1 MIDELIRCARF
12 FRQIT
17 LCRSGFSH
25 LTNFFRHCVSAGE
38 PLNEEVIEAWHDKTG
53 LWIREGYGQTET
65 TLIAATTKEMI
76 IKPGSM
82 GKAAPG
88 TLVSCHLDRA
98 SNVEIGVECQIF
110 VIVIFLTAA
119 KFYNLEHT

>member
-1 MIDELIRCARF
+1 MYAIF
-12 FRQIT
+12 SSNHSVQIWIQP
-17 LCRSGFSH
+17 FNH
-25 LTNFFRHCVSAGE
+25 FFRHCVSAGE

-88 TLVSCHLDRA
+88 TYLLT
-98 SNVEIGVECQIF
+98 GLIF
-110 VIVIFLTAA
+110 YQDYLG
-119 KFYNLEHT
+119 

>member
-1 MIDELIRCARF
+1 MNSSNVRNF
-12 FRQIT
+12 FVKSQCTDLDSAI
-17 LCRSGFSH
+17 LQ
-25 LTNFFRHCVSAGE
+25 FFRHCVSAGE

-88 TLVSCHLDRA
+88 MVTLR
-98 SNVEIGVECQIF
+98 EPGGG
-110 VIVIFLTAA
+110 
-119 KFYNLEHT
+119 

>member
-1 MIDELIRCARF
+1 MYAIF
-12 FRQIT
+12 SSNHSVQIWIQP
-17 LCRSGFSH
+17 FNH
-25 LTNFFRHCVSAGE
+25 FFRHCVSAGE

-88 TLVSCHLDRA
+88 NSY
-98 SNVEIGVECQIF
+98 F
-110 VIVIFLTAA
+110 
-119 KFYNLEHT
+119 

>member
-1 MIDELIRCARF
+1 MCAIF
-12 FRQIT
+12 SSNHSVQI
-17 LCRSGFSH
+17 SIQPFI
-25 LTNFFRHCVSAGE
+25 NFFRHCVSAGE

-88 TLVSCHLDRA
+88 TY
-98 SNVEIGVECQIF
+98 F
-110 VIVIFLTAA
+110 
-119 KFYNLEHT
+119 

>member
-1 MIDELIRCARF
+1 MTQNANEV
-12 FRQIT
+12 T
-17 LCRSGFSH
+17 NSRSFPQQSVFAFSIH
-25 LTNFFRHCVSAGE
+25 PSICTDLDSAILTIFSRHCVSAGE

-88 TLVSCHLDRA
+88 TYSKV
-98 SNVEIGVECQIF
+98 
-110 VIVIFLTAA
+110 
-119 KFYNLEHT
+119 

>member
-1 MIDELIRCARF
+1 MKKLVKIGRLISSSDVSTQF
-12 FRQIT
+12 FLQIT
-17 LCRSGFSH
+17 VYRSRFSRF
-25 LTNFFRHCVSAGE
+25 NDFFRHCVSAGE

-88 TLVSCHLDRA
+88 IYS
-98 SNVEIGVECQIF
+98 
-110 VIVIFLTAA
+110 
-119 KFYNLEHT
+119 